1 MIVLT
6 MNRYWR
12 TYGRAALALLLVVS
26 LTVIVIH
33 WHRDSR
39 GQECG
44 LCTVQQMPTL
54 QSPTGNVLI
63 GPTTQEW
70 AGVFSK
76 PAFVYSQVVL
86 LESGRAPPQVYIS
99 L

>member
-1 MIVLT
+1 
-6 MNRYWR
+6 MNHWR
-12 TYGRAALALLLVVS
+12 TYRRAALALLLVAS

-44 LCTVQQMPTL
+44 LCTVQQMPTV

-63 GPTTQEW
+63 VPTTEEW
-70 AGVFSK
+70 ARVFTR
-76 PAFVYSQVVL
+76 PASVHSGVVL
-86 LESGRAPPQVYIS
+86 LESGRAPPQVFLS